1 MFVNL
6 PYSHVLV
13 RVLQSDVSS
22 CHEVFFLF
30 CLKSII
36 VAVASVFSFREECNK
51 SHCSVVLNVYVPFLF
66 HVNNYISTLPSTMLK
81 IYTCCIVAGRMWLFL
96 AVVLISFEGNA
107 LPPALDTG

>member
-36 VAVASVFSFREECNK
+36 VAVASLLEKNVIKVTVQSF
-51 SHCSVVLNVYVPFLF
+51 
-66 HVNNYISTLPSTMLK
+66 
-81 IYTCCIVAGRMWLFL
+81 
-96 AVVLISFEGNA
+96 
-107 LPPALDTG
+107 